1 MPKIPTF
8 EARGSIEQLAGTTSN
23 IQMGLNNT
31 LASALAPVT
40 EMVVNEKIKQND
52 TQNRTEAL
60 RLGNEF
66 TRDLQD
72 IEDTIA
78 NDNTGLGVNKQSAN
92 AYYKEKTNNLIDKFK
107 SQSSNNATATLFTNN
122 ALSAV
127 NRGIFR
133 IDTIVDKNVF
143 KDLGNQVEQ
152 AEKSLITQALFN
164 NKDANIVDEF
174 GMLGNVNDFDYASLQ
189 TNLTKLYTD
198 AYSGKIPAANLDA
211 IINDIPSV
219 VQGFQANKDIYD
231 NPSFAYTELN
241 KGENSSVYPDLKVE
255 QRTKLINKVETMMA
269 QPMQKEFA
277 NVIFSLQGKGTE
289 QPFDFDFAKK
299 ILPPEEYN
307 ELITTYNLAKINAA
321 DVRLIR
327 TLSLSEADEFI
338 ESKNFGTPLYE
349 GSADLIT
356 QDKLKQSLIKVR
368 DDTEKQML
376 EDPVKLQIDSNPEI
390 TELFN
395 DYVNE
400 TDNPEIKISNLK
412 IFTNAIIK
420 DQKKRGIKNN
430 FKILTKEEA
439 TNIKNNFLDTT
450 ITSEDKLKLIEQLKV
465 MYGDENMGMIVNHLQ
480 DEKTPETILM
490 AIATDSP
497 ELAKDLF
504 NSSTLKQLSDRAN
517 QKEAGQVASLQKLI
531 AKETEDFGQVIDS
544 QGEGSESKDAKML
557 RINEALLKVA
567 LVRMNKNVSADDAV
581 ESAANDFLNDYVLNN
596 DLTALIPKTI
606 NKIPVPVVAV
616 QNKAEAILIGIKDKS
631 EGNYLDRFM
640 GEKGYMHYA
649 SSLNITNLSEEEVK
663 KQVAFT
669 IRNYSKWLNN
679 SDMTGMVLYSDF
691 SNGLQPVTNSDGQ
704 RVEFYF
710 TNLPNQD
717 PTIKD
722 TSSVYPVTGDVLPI
736 IPDPFPF
743 DYMNPYDDYFKYNES
758 LIDETIDEGKKN
770 SKFPVNEQ
778 SSILKTI
785 GDAIISPVAAAD
797 LSKELKEDNTFIN
810 ISFTEKVTNARESIL
825 NKNNEKINN
834 ENFISIWSKYYRTYM
849 KKINGKD
856 ILMSAKEVEN
866 QEKKAMERLNNG
878 NYKVEPDA
886 KPAIISAVK
895 VFKGQYGLSD
905 QKLTKI
911 IENIG
916 QIESQYIKKK
926 QYNDGPARSYWQV
939 EPASAISFVKNA
951 SPLLKGNFEKEFAG
965 IERPAGTTVV
975 KHLQSL
981 NKKQM
986 QKLLLDNGNLAATL
1000 SLGMFLNR
1008 IK

>member
-8 EARGSIEQLAGTTSN
+8 TAKGSIEQLAGTTSN

-40 EMVVNEKIKQND
+40 EMVVNNKIKQND

-66 TRDLQD
+66 TRKITTL
-72 IEDTIA
+72 EETIA

-92 AYYKEKTNNLIDKFK
+92 AYYKEQTNNFISQFK
-107 SQSSNNATATLFTNN
+107 LQASNNATATLFTNN

-143 KDLGNQVEQ
+143 LDLGNQVEQ
-152 AEKSLITQALFN
+152 AETSLITQALFN
-164 NKDANIVDEF
+164 NKDANVVDEF

-198 AYSGKIPAANLDA
+198 AYSGKIPAANLNG
-211 IINDIPSV
+211 IINNIPSL

-241 KGENSSVYPDLKVE
+241 KGENSLVYPDLKVKE
-255 QRTKLINKVETMMA
+255 RTELINKVKIMMA

-299 ILPPEEYN
+299 ILPIETYN
-307 ELITTYNLAKINAA
+307 ELKTTYDLAKINAE
-321 DVRLIR
+321 DVRFIR
-327 TLSLSEADEFI
+327 TSSLSESNKLI
-338 ESKNFGTPLYE
+338 ESKNFGTPLYA

-356 QDKLKQSLIKVR
+356 QDKLRQDLIKVR

-390 TELFN
+390 AKLFN

-412 IFTNAIIK
+412 IFTNAIIE
-420 DQKKRGIKNN
+420 DQKKREIERANL
-430 FKILTKEEA
+430 KILTKEEA
-439 TNIKNNFLDTT
+439 TNIKNNFLKTS

-490 AIATDSP
+490 AISTDSV
-497 ELAKDLF
+497 ELSKDLF
-504 NSSTLKQLSDRAN
+504 DSSSLAELKTLAD
-517 QKEAGQVASLQKLI
+517 QKKTGQVTTLQTLI
-531 AKETEDFGQVIDS
+531 AKKTEDFGQVLDS
-544 QGEGSESKDAKML
+544 QGEGSESKAAKML
-557 RINEALLKVA
+557 RINEALLKA
-567 LVRMNKNVSADDAV
+567 TLVRMNKNVSAEDAV
-581 ESAANDFLNDYVLNN
+581 ESAANDFLGDYVFNN

-606 NKIPVPVVAV
+606 NKIPVPVVAA

-736 IPDPFPF
+736 IPDPFPA
-743 DYMNPYDDYFKYNES
+743 DYMNPYDDYFKYDES

-785 GDAIISPVAAAD
+785 GDAFISSAGAAEIDTSWRQNKVIQKIIKEEPIIEKIIMAESSGNAATPDSPVGARGLMQIMKNTAELD
-797 LSKELKEDNTFIN
+797 TGFGVNYNLSYEELSDP
-810 ISFTEKVTNARESIL
+810 EKNVTYGA
-825 NKNNEKINN
+825 
-834 ENFISIWSKYYRTYM
+834 KYYKGLKKYYGNDRDALIAYNWGHRRYQSFKKLGYWIETKDK
-849 KKINGKD
+849 KKIKHYKLPEETRNYLKN
-856 ILMSAKEVEN
+856 IL
-866 QEKKAMERLNNG
+866 G
-878 NYKVEPDA
+878 
-886 KPAIISAVK
+886 
-895 VFKGQYGLSD
+895 
-905 QKLTKI
+905 T
-911 IENIG
+911 
-916 QIESQYIKKK
+916 
-926 QYNDGPARSYWQV
+926 ND
-939 EPASAISFVKNA
+939 
-951 SPLLKGNFEKEFAG
+951 
-965 IERPAGTTVV
+965 
-975 KHLQSL
+975 
-981 NKKQM
+981 
-986 QKLLLDNGNLAATL
+986 
-1000 SLGMFLNR
+1000 
-1008 IK
+1008 

>member
-1 MPKIPTF
+1 
-8 EARGSIEQLAGTTSN
+8 
-23 IQMGLNNT
+23 
-31 LASALAPVT
+31 
-40 EMVVNEKIKQND
+40 
-52 TQNRTEAL
+52 
-60 RLGNEF
+60 
-66 TRDLQD
+66 
-72 IEDTIA
+72 
-78 NDNTGLGVNKQSAN
+78 
-92 AYYKEKTNNLIDKFK
+92 
-107 SQSSNNATATLFTNN
+107 
-122 ALSAV
+122 
-127 NRGIFR
+127 
-133 IDTIVDKNVF
+133 
-143 KDLGNQVEQ
+143 
-152 AEKSLITQALFN
+152 
-164 NKDANIVDEF
+164 
-174 GMLGNVNDFDYASLQ
+174 
-189 TNLTKLYTD
+189 
-198 AYSGKIPAANLDA
+198 
-211 IINDIPSV
+211 
-219 VQGFQANKDIYD
+219 
-231 NPSFAYTELN
+231 
-241 KGENSSVYPDLKVE
+241 
-255 QRTKLINKVETMMA
+255 
-269 QPMQKEFA
+269 
-277 NVIFSLQGKGTE
+277 
-289 QPFDFDFAKK
+289 
-299 ILPPEEYN
+299 
-307 ELITTYNLAKINAA
+307 
-321 DVRLIR
+321 
-327 TLSLSEADEFI
+327 
-338 ESKNFGTPLYE
+338 
-349 GSADLIT
+349 
-356 QDKLKQSLIKVR
+356 
-368 DDTEKQML
+368 ML

-504 NSSTLKQLSDRAN
+504 NSSTLKELSDRAN

-544 QGEGSESKDAKML
+544 QGEGSESKAAKML

-606 NKIPVPVVAV
+606 NKIPVPVVAA

-640 GEKGYMHYA
+640 GAKGYMHYA

-736 IPDPFPF
+736 IPDPFPA

-770 SKFPVNEQ
+770 SKFPVEGLSELEFEKQFTVMENETANSGMIMSDASNISTLGNNFLTDSNNVKMLSNDEGTKLKPYNLKYIVNGKEVIEDFRTVGKGHRITEAEEKSGKIYTFNIDTLTEEQ
-778 SSILKTI
+778 VDIIFKKDLEIAIKDVDKLVTNKNINPTAYSILVQMGFQLGATGLGKFKKTI
-785 GDAIISPVAAAD
+785 KAINKLEYELASKHMLNNYEGEDYKNISKEIGKTKWHNQTPKRAKK
-797 LSKELKEDNTFIN
+797 LSK
-810 ISFTEKVTNARESIL
+810 
-825 NKNNEKINN
+825 
-834 ENFISIWSKYYRTYM
+834 
-849 KKINGKD
+849 
-856 ILMSAKEVEN
+856 LMASL
-866 QEKKAMERLNNG
+866 EKKTSTN
-878 NYKVEPDA
+878 
-886 KPAIISAVK
+886 
-895 VFKGQYGLSD
+895 
-905 QKLTKI
+905 
-911 IENIG
+911 
-916 QIESQYIKKK
+916 
-926 QYNDGPARSYWQV
+926 
-939 EPASAISFVKNA
+939 
-951 SPLLKGNFEKEFAG
+951 
-965 IERPAGTTVV
+965 
-975 KHLQSL
+975 
-981 NKKQM
+981 
-986 QKLLLDNGNLAATL
+986 
-1000 SLGMFLNR
+1000 
-1008 IK
+1008 